1 MTMAADRDAGGRRPI
16 AAVSEMLGVPVP
28 TIRSWERRYGFPS
41 PARTRGQ
48 HRRYSV
54 HEVDELRALRDTI
67 TQGHA
72 AKEAVEIV
80 RRGAVAPA
88 RSLAVDELL
97 RAAMNLDP
105 NAVRSALNGATDSLG
120 VDAALVDVVLPAMEE
135 VGSRWKAGTCDAANE
150 HLLTDVVR
158 AWIARLTTLAPM
170 TSPEPP
176 VVLSCGPKD
185 LHTVGLEAFGML
197 LTRRGAPA
205 VMLGALTPVASLHRA
220 VEGSHA
226 GAAVVVSQ
234 RSVNRRSTVASIEAI
249 HILLGPRAFYAGGA
263 FSSPASRREVPGVY
277 LGTDLIRAAETVIA
291 SRSA

>member
-1 MTMAADRDAGGRRPI
+1 MATDRDAGGRRPI

-28 TIRSWERRYGFPS
+28 TIRSWERRYGFPAPS
-41 PARTRGQ
+41 RTRGR
-48 HRRYSV
+48 HRRYSI

-67 TQGHA
+67 TLVYA

-105 NAVRSALNGATDSLG
+105 NAARTVLNGATDSLG
-120 VDAALVDVVLPAMEE
+120 VDATVVDVVLPAMEE

-158 AWIARLTTLAPM
+158 AWIARLTTLA
-170 TSPEPP
+170 TTASPRAP

-185 LHTVGLEAFGML
+185 LHTVGLETFGML
-197 LTRRGAPA
+197 LIRRGAP
-205 VMLGALTPVASLHRA
+205 VLMLGALTPVASLRRA

-234 RSVNRRSTVASIEAI
+234 RSVNRRSTVESIEAI
-249 HILLGPRAFYAGGA
+249 HGLLGPHAFYAGGA
-263 FSSPASRREVPGVY
+263 FSSPASRRDVPGVY
-277 LGTDLIRAAETVIA
+277 LGTDLIRAAETVDLA
-291 SRSA
+291 RTA